1 MSNEYNNFQDCVSKA
16 QFRNKSILDIVTK
29 LSEQT
34 AMLDRAV
41 FKSVTHCG
49 CIKINAD
56 KQIIC
61 NDKTIEENKCCLK
74 SHVEGD
80 LCPKCKEK
88 IEEEMGDLIF
98 YLASLCNTLDIQ
110 LSDVMLQK
118 QDYLK
123 TLGKYS
129 LL

>member
-1 MSNEYNNFQDCVSKA
+1 MSNEYSNFQDCVSKA

-56 KQIIC
+56 KQVIC
-61 NDKTIEENKCCLK
+61 NEKSIEENKCTLK

-88 IEEEMGDLIF
+88 IEEEMGDLVF

-110 LSDVMLQK
+110 LSDVMEQK

>member
-1 MSNEYNNFQDCVSKA
+1 MSNEYSNFQDCVSNA

-29 LSEQT
+29 LDEKT
-34 AMLDRAV
+34 AVLDRAV

-49 CIKINAD
+49 CIKINAE
-56 KQIIC
+56 KQIMC
-61 NDKTIEENKCCLK
+61 NDKSIEENKCILK
-74 SHVEGD
+74 SHVEGN

-88 IEEEMGDLIF
+88 IEEEMGDLMF

-110 LSDVMLQK
+110 LSDVISQK
-118 QDYLK
+118 IDYLK

>member
-1 MSNEYNNFQDCVSKA
+1 MSNECSIFQDYVSNA

-49 CIKINAD
+49 CIKINAE
-56 KQIIC
+56 KQVIC
-61 NDKTIEENKCCLK
+61 NDKTIEENKCILK
-74 SHVEGD
+74 SHVQGD

-98 YLASLCNTLDIQ
+98 YLVSLCDTLDIK
-110 LSDVMLQK
+110 LSDVISQK
-118 QDYLK
+118 LDYLK
-123 TLGKYS
+123 TLGIYS

>member
-1 MSNEYNNFQDCVSKA
+1 MSNEYSVFQDCVSNA

-34 AMLDRAV
+34 ALLDRAV

-49 CIKINAD
+49 CIKINAK
-56 KQIIC
+56 KQVLR
-61 NDKTIEENKCCLK
+61 NDKTLEENKFFLE
-74 SHVEGD
+74 SHLEGD
-80 LCPKCKEK
+80 LCPICKEK
-88 IEEEMGDLIF
+88 IEEEMGDLMF
-98 YLASLCNTLDIQ
+98 YLASLCETLDIK
-110 LSDVMLQK
+110 LSDVIEQK
-118 QDYLK
+118 TDYLK